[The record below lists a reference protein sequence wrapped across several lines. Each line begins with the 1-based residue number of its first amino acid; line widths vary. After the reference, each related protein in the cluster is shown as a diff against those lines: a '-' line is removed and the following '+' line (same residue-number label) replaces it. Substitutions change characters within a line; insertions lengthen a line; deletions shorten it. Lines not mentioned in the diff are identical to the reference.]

1 MSETSLLA
9 VGWDVGAWHCDR
21 PTGSQD
27 ALAVKDG
34 AKRDVGNPWRGNM
47 SSVLKNA
54 ETSSA
59 FIYEIRRLCEVPAGL
74 SPDKVVVAIDAPLG
88 FPVAVV
94 SLLTEKPL
102 QDFTGESAEN
112 PYLFRETER
121 LLASQ
126 GKRPLSAIQDQ
137 IGSQS
142 TKAIFARR
150 KFAPQQRGIGVWS
163 DGGLLNVIET
173 YPGGVRHRLG
183 IAEKTSDIVDA
194 TRCAEIAWAF
204 ACDRQSLEAP
214 PPNIPP
220 EEGWIWLPQQR
231 SGEGKAP

>member
-1 MSETSLLA
+1 MSETTLLA

-21 PTGSQD
+21 PNGSQD
-27 ALAVKDG
+27 ALVVKDG
-34 AKRDVGNPWRGNM
+34 ANGDVGTPWRGNI
-47 SSVLKNA
+47 SAVLKSA
-54 ETSSA
+54 KTSLK
-59 FIYEIRRLCEVPAGL
+59 FIDEIRRVCAVPVGL

-88 FPVAVV
+88 FPAAVV

-102 QDFTGESAEN
+102 QEFVGGSAEN

-150 KFAPQQRGIGVWS
+150 KFTPQQRGIGVWS
-163 DGGLLNVIET
+163 DGGLLTVIET

-183 IAEKTSDIVDA
+183 IVEDTNDIVDA
-194 TRCAEIAWAF
+194 ARCADIAWAF
-204 ACDRQSLEAP
+204 ACNRQSLEEP
-214 PPNIPP
+214 LPNIPAD
-220 EEGWIWLPQQR
+220 EGWIWLPQR
-231 SGEGKAP
+231 GAGGGKEP